1 MLTSMSLKKPYR
13 PFPSFLFC
21 FFVFLYPIHQ
31 AKAANFIYASCS
43 PSKFQPGT
51 PFQTN
56 LISLLT
62 SVAAVASHSQATA
75 YNSFAT
81 GTDSASPP
89 GAAVYGL
96 YQCQNDL
103 KADECSACVQ
113 SAVGQLNL
121 ACPDSYAA
129 SLQRDGCFV
138 RYSNENFLGRADT
151 SLVYRKCSSS
161 TSNEEE
167 FFRRR
172 DEVLADL
179 QTGAGFRVSSSG
191 TVQGCAQCIGDLSSA
206 DCTACL
212 AQAVEQLKNSCGSA
226 TSTDVYLAQCYAKY
240 WTSGYYSRC
249 TAG

>member
-1 MLTSMSLKKPYR
+1 MFLTKLHGS
-13 PFPSFLFC
+13 FPSFLFC

-31 AKAANFIYASCS
+31 AKAADFIYASCS
-43 PSKFQPGT
+43 PSKFQRGT

-62 SVAAVASHSQATA
+62 SVAAAASQSQATA

-96 YQCQNDL
+96 YQCRNDWR
-103 KADECSACVQ
+103 ADDCSACVQ
-113 SAVGQLNL
+113 SAVGKINL
-121 ACPDSYAA
+121 VCPDSYAA
-129 SLQRDGCFV
+129 SLQLDGCFV

-151 SLVYRKCSSS
+151 GLVVYRKCSSR
-161 TSNEEE
+161 TSNEDE

-172 DEVLADL
+172 DDVLADL
-179 QTGAGFRVSSSG
+179 QTGTGFRVSSSG
-191 TVQGCAQCIGDLSSA
+191 TVQGYAQCIGDLSSA

-212 AQAVEQLKNSCGSA
+212 AQAVGQLKNSCTSA
-226 TSTDVYLAQCYAKY
+226 TAADVYLAQCYAKY
-240 WTSGYYSRC
+240 WTSGYHSGC
-249 TAG
+249 TAGKV